1 MQRTECGIE
10 NRVLW
15 IGSKGAERRKTIE
28 VKDQYAFIEKSE
40 KLRIYRINNKKI

>member
-1 MQRTECGIE
+1 MQRTKCGIE

-15 IGSKGAERRKTIE
+15 IGIGSKGAARRKTIE

-40 KLRIYRINNKKI
+40 KLRIYRINN